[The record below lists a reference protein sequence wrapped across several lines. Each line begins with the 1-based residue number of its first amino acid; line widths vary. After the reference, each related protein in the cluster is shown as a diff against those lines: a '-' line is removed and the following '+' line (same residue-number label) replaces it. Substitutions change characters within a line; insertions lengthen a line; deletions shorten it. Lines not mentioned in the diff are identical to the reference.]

1 MPVRLT
7 KYMSKITR
15 QAPTH
20 MHEIYAQYAKGNVTD
35 TLHFNVYASACLF
48 QHCFSFYCAHSLND
62 TSFSFSKGKKKEKKK
77 KRSTAYHNNNNAH
90 VSVTSLFLAPLL
102 DQQMGSWP
110 LFTNIQCT
118 FSFLRTITLV
128 S

>member
-1 MPVRLT
+1 MPVSFT

-48 QHCFSFYCAHSLND
+48 EHGFSFYCAHSLND
-62 TSFSFSKGKKKEKKK
+62 TSFSFSKQKKKKKEC
-77 KRSTAYHNNNNAH
+77 STAYHNNNNASVCVCVC
-90 VSVTSLFLAPLL
+90 VSSLCVSMVQSLQSDPEFKHQSLENTRVT
-102 DQQMGSWP
+102 G
-110 LFTNIQCT
+110 
-118 FSFLRTITLV
+118 
-128 S
+128 